1 MRGVIPLKYNK
12 RTLRRVSAALVIF
25 AVALRVVLQTGVDA
39 RAGQAVRRALSS
51 PETAAF
57 LFYLELGQVGQWE
70 DGPAEDDASVQ
81 EAGSTAAPE
90 NESSQSN
97 PSNGDKPEAA
107 SGEETAPAG
116 ETGQSAG
123 ETSGTASQEGTAQT
137 GGQENAAQSGGSE
150 NTAQSGDQSGGQG
163 STAPGGTETGGTQS
177 ANTETQ
183 DQAGDTPLVF
193 TAAEA
198 AAIGIGGGCT
208 YQVDKESLLLRPSYL
223 DFDQEGPTV
232 LIVHTHTSEAY
243 TQEAGWEYDENE
255 TARTQNPDFS
265 VVRVGRELAETLESH
280 GISVIHDTSFN
291 DYPSYNGAY
300 DRTLTKIQQ
309 WVELY
314 PSIQMVIDVHRDAAS
329 NADGTPV
336 SHTAVINGESTAQL
350 MLVMGT
356 DQGGLWHPNW
366 QDNLSWGL
374 KLQAVLNRM
383 YPGLC
388 RDLNLRTERFNQH
401 VTAGSMLIEVGS
413 SGNTL
418 RQAIAAA
425 RDLGEGLAALIEGT

>member
-1 MRGVIPLKYNK
+1 M
-12 RTLRRVSAALVIF
+12 SAALVLF
-25 AVALRVVLQTGVDA
+25 AAALRLVLWTGADQW
-39 RAGQAVRRALSS
+39 AGQALQTAFSS
-51 PETAAF
+51 PETAGF
-57 LFYLELGQVGQWE
+57 LFYLELGQIGRWDMPAVQTAEAEEPAGAPADPDAPAAGQAQE
-70 DGPAEDDASVQ
+70 TDTPETTEAAEPADTQEPSDTSEPADTQ
-81 EAGSTAAPE
+81 EAADPSAPSDTQE
-90 NESSQSN
+90 
-97 PSNGDKPEAA
+97 PS
-107 SGEETAPAG
+107 ETA
-116 ETGQSAG
+116 
-123 ETSGTASQEGTAQT
+123 
-137 GGQENAAQSGGSE
+137 
-150 NTAQSGDQSGGQG
+150 DV
-163 STAPGGTETGGTQS
+163 
-177 ANTETQ
+177 
-183 DQAGDTPLVF
+183 PLVF

-198 AAIGIGGGCT
+198 AAIAIGGGCT
-208 YQVDKESLLLRPSYL
+208 YQVDQESLLLQPCYL
-223 DFDQEGPTV
+223 NFDQEGPTV

-255 TARTQNPDFS
+255 TARTQDPDFS
-265 VVRVGRELAETLESH
+265 VVRVGRELAETLEAH

-314 PSIQMVIDVHRDAAS
+314 PSIQMVIDVHRDAAA

-336 SHTAVINGESTAQL
+336 SYTADIGGESTARL
-350 MLVMGT
+350 MLVVGT

-366 QDNLSWGL
+366 QDNLSWAL

-388 RDLNLRTERFNQH
+388 RDINLRTERFNQH
-401 VTAGSMLIEVGS
+401 VTAGSLLVEVGA

-418 RQAIAAA
+418 RQALAAA

>member
-1 MRGVIPLKYNK
+1 MIL
-12 RTLRRVSAALVIF
+12 LAL
-25 AVALRVVLQTGVDA
+25 L
-39 RAGQAVRRALSS
+39 VRLV
-51 PETAAF
+51 TAAGLDRLGADAVGTALQSPAAAGL
-57 LFYLELGQVGQWE
+57 LFYLELGQAVPLPRVSAGADEAVTAEPEPEPSEEPPDESPDETPE
-70 DGPAEDDASVQ
+70 DEP
-81 EAGSTAAPE
+81 
-90 NESSQSN
+90 
-97 PSNGDKPEAA
+97 AA
-107 SGEETAPAG
+107 SQPETPEPEPEEPSTD
-116 ETGQSAG
+116 
-123 ETSGTASQEGTAQT
+123 QEPLTF
-137 GGQENAAQSGGSE
+137 
-150 NTAQSGDQSGGQG
+150 
-163 STAPGGTETGGTQS
+163 TE
-177 ANTETQ
+177 A
-183 DQAGDTPLVF
+183 D
-193 TAAEA
+193 A
-198 AAIGIGGGCT
+198 AAVTIGGACT
-208 YQVDKESLLLRPSYL
+208 YQVDKLALLQQESKLN
-223 DFDQEGPTV
+223 FDQDGPTV

-243 TQEAGWEYDENE
+243 TMEAGWEYDENE

-265 VVRVGRELAETLESH
+265 VIRVGRELAETLESH

-401 VTAGSMLIEVGS
+401 VTAGSMLVEVGS